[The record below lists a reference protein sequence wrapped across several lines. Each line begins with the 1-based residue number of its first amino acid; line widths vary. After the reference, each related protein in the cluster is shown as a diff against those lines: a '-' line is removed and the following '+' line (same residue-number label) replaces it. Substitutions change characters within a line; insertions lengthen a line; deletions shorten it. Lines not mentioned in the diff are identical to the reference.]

1 MSFFSSFRKL
11 FRFGGE
17 DDAKSKK
24 KELFKNI
31 KRDVDPKNL
40 WDILSEIGDG
50 AFGKVYKVRCSH
62 CKILV
67 NFDRW
72 LRCVKNHRHRNS
84 PQMHTWW
91 PTWWPRNMGNE
102 RSLYMI
108 SPGNTTNQWKNQPQP
123 LTQYGGRQVQLRQK
137 MKIVLS
143 KDNHPH
149 LIYLSLNGKLRLLIT
164 IYMQRMKPEGNERD
178 HVSPL
183 N

>member
-1 MSFFSSFRKL
+1 MSLISDLKSTCLVLPFCSEEHQKMSFLSSFRKL

-67 NFDRW
+67 NFDR
-72 LRCVKNHRHRNS
+72 CVKNHRHRHS
-84 PQMHTWW
+84 PQMH
-91 PTWWPRNMGNE
+91 P
-102 RSLYMI
+102 
-108 SPGNTTNQWKNQPQP
+108 
-123 LTQYGGRQVQLRQK
+123 
-137 MKIVLS
+137 
-143 KDNHPH
+143 
-149 LIYLSLNGKLRLLIT
+149 
-164 IYMQRMKPEGNERD
+164 
-178 HVSPL
+178 
-183 N
+183 